1 MEFLFQIGLFASKTI
16 LVAGGMIVV
25 LGAIFFFAAR
35 SKERSQI
42 SIEKLNDYYDDLK
55 ALLQMELLNKKELKE
70 FTKKEKKARKDPEPK
85 SKRAFVI
92 DFDGDIK
99 ASEVENLRE
108 EVTAILAAAKSTD
121 EVIVRL
127 ESPGG
132 IVTAY
137 GLAASQLV
145 RLRNGKLKL
154 TICVDKVA
162 ASGGYMMACVGDQ
175 ILAAPFAVVGSIGV
189 VAQVPNVHRLLKKHD
204 VDFREVTA
212 GEYKRTVSIMG
223 EITEKGLEKF
233 REQLEDTHVLF
244 KNHVAHYRPNLEISK
259 VATGEHWYGTQAI
272 EMGLVDKIQ
281 TSDDYLYGLH
291 ETTDLIQIRYVT
303 RKKLSERVSES
314 FSAAVHSFVLKIW
327 KDTQS
332 ARFGM

>member
-1 MEFLFQIGLFASKTI
+1 MEFLFQIGLFAFKTI
-16 LVAGGMIVV
+16 FVVGGIIVV
-25 LGAIFFFAAR
+25 LGAVFFFAAR

-42 SIEKLNDYYDDLK
+42 SIDKLNDYYSDLK
-55 ALLQMELLNKKELKE
+55 AMLQMELLSKKELKE
-70 FTKKEKKARKDPEPK
+70 FNKKEKKARKDPAPRE
-85 SKRAFVI
+85 KRAFVI
-92 DFDGDIK
+92 DFDGDLK

-132 IVTAY
+132 LVTSY

-145 RLRNGKLKL
+145 RLRDAKLKL

-162 ASGGYMMACVGDQ
+162 ASGGYMMACVGDR
-175 ILAAPFAVVGSIGV
+175 ILAAPFAVLGSIGV
-189 VAQVPNVHRLLKKHD
+189 VAQVPNIHRLLKKND

-212 GEYKRTVSIMG
+212 GEFKRTVSIMG

-233 REQLEDTHVLF
+233 REQLEDTHILF
-244 KNHVAHYRPNLEISK
+244 KNHVAHYRPQLDVAK
-259 VATGEHWYGTQAI
+259 VATGEYWYGTQAI
-272 EMGLVDKIQ
+272 ELSLIDKIQ
-281 TSDDYLYGLH
+281 TSDDYLFGLH
-291 ETTDLIQIRYVT
+291 ESTDLIQIQYVT

-314 FSAAVHSFVLKIW
+314 FSTALHQFALKIW
-327 KDTQS
+327 RDAQE
-332 ARFGM
+332 ARYGM